1 MNAVRSLEAKK
12 EVDVKIIRVV
22 IGAFLAIGLSSVAS
36 AQSFDTKNLFFG
48 GGLSQNKISG
58 GSGSGMGYQFLGGYT
73 FGQVAPQ
80 MRVDAEVGYQDAT
93 VKACDPFGFGICG
106 NAHVKG
112 LWATGVA
119 RYRVAPQIDLIGRAG
134 LDFGDDDGFMWGVG
148 GGYLLNRNSQLRLE
162 YVVRQNVNSLQF
174 NFVYQL

>member
-1 MNAVRSLEAKK
+1 MNAVRSLKAKK

-48 GGLSQNKISG
+48 GGVSQNKLE
-58 GSGSGMGYQFLGGYT
+58 GSKTGTGYQFFGGYT

-112 LWATGVA
+112 LWANGVA

-134 LDFGDDDGFMWGVG
+134 LDFGDDDGFMFGFG

-174 NFVYQL
+174 NFVYQP

>member
-1 MNAVRSLEAKK
+1 ML
-12 EVDVKIIRVV
+12 KIIRVMF
-22 IGAFLAIGLSSVAS
+22 GAFLAIGLSSVAS

-58 GSGSGMGYQFLGGYT
+58 GSGSGMGYQFFGGYT
-73 FGQVAPQ
+73 FGQIAPQ
-80 MRVDAEVGYQDAT
+80 MRVDAEVGYQDAK
-93 VKACDPFGFGICG
+93 VKSPQVCFIICVG
-106 NAHVKG
+106 GGDVHVKG

-119 RYRVAPQIDLIGRAG
+119 RYRVAPNIDLIGRAG
-134 LDFGDDDGFMWGVG
+134 LDFGDDDGFMYGVG
-148 GGYLLNRNSQLRLE
+148 AGYLLNRNSQLRLE

>member
-22 IGAFLAIGLSSVAS
+22 IGAFLAMGLSSVAS
-36 AQSFDTKNLFFG
+36 AQSFDTRNLFFG
-48 GGLSQNKISG
+48 GGVSQNKLE
-58 GSGSGMGYQFLGGYT
+58 GSKTGTGYQFFGGYT

-80 MRVDAEVGYQDAT
+80 FRVDAELGYMDSGNVQKCVFT
-93 VKACDPFGFGICG
+93 ICG
-106 NAHVKG
+106 EGHVKG

-134 LDFGDDDGFMWGVG
+134 LDFGDDDGFMFGFG

>member
-36 AQSFDTKNLFFG
+36 AQSFDTRNLFFG
-48 GGLSQNKISG
+48 GGVSQNKLE
-58 GSGSGMGYQFLGGYT
+58 GSKTGTGYQAFGGYT

-80 MRVDAEVGYQDAT
+80 FRVDAELGYMDSGN
-93 VKACDPFGFGICG
+93 VEACPFGFCVQGK
-106 NAHVKG
+106 VKG
-112 LWATGVA
+112 LWANGVA

-134 LDFGDDDGFMWGVG
+134 LDFGDDDGFMFGFG

-174 NFVYQL
+174 NFVYQP

>member
-1 MNAVRSLEAKK
+1 ML
-12 EVDVKIIRVV
+12 KIIRIM

-36 AQSFDTKNLFFG
+36 AQSFDTRNLFFG

-58 GSGSGMGYQFLGGYT
+58 GSGSGMGFQAFGGYT

-80 MRVDAEVGYQDAT
+80 MRVDAEVGYQDAK
-93 VKACDPFGFGICG
+93 VKACDPFGLRICG
-106 NAHVKG
+106 DAHVKG

-119 RYRVAPQIDLIGRAG
+119 RYRVAPNIDLIGRAG
-134 LDFGDDDGFMWGVG
+134 LDFGDDDGFMYGVG
-148 GGYLLNRNSQLRLE
+148 AGYLLNRNSQLRLE